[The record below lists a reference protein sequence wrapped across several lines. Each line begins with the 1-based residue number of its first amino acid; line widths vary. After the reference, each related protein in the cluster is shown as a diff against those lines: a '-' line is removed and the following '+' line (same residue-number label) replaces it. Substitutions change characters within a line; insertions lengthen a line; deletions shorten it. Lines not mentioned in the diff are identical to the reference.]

1 MDGTEGQQLDPP
13 YQLGSLPAPS
23 VHGGLANSFLLIH
36 GHSLSSPHPS
46 SGEREGLGAMEMPH
60 LSLCRV
66 KVSSI
71 LSLYLKRVLGMYL
84 RVKIHGLVQFQP
96 PEEGMSH
103 HTQLGEVHTSPDLS
117 HSLSCLHCQ
126 AVWVIDKHWL
136 AAWSTSGL
144 SCRIPGTTSRL
155 QGRNLGIR

>member
-23 VHGGLANSFLLIH
+23 VHGGLADSFLLIH
-36 GHSLSSPHPS
+36 GHSLSSSHPS

-66 KVSSI
+66 KVSSF
-71 LSLYLKRVLGMYL
+71 LSLYLKRALGMYL

-117 HSLSCLHCQ
+117 HSLSSSLPGCLGHRQ
-126 AVWVIDKHWL
+126 TL
-136 AAWSTSGL
+136 ASSMEHLRTVLPHSWHYLPTSG
-144 SCRIPGTTSRL
+144 
-155 QGRNLGIR
+155 